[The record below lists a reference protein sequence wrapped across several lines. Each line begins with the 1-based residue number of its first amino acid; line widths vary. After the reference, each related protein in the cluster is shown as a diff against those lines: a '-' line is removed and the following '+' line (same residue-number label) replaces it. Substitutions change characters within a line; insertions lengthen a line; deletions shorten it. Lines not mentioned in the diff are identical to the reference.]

1 MFRDADDL
9 LRAIRDP
16 RIKMVDLQ
24 FCNLFGG
31 WHHLTLPATRVDE
44 KLLRRG
50 EAFDGSS
57 VAGYAKLEAGDMSI
71 VPDPTTAFED
81 PFYEQ
86 PTITALCSIVEADTG
101 VPCSRDPRGITLRAE
116 NYLKSTGFATES
128 VWGPELEFYVFE
140 SVDHGGDTN
149 FTQYKIESEEAVW
162 NAGDPNIKHRGYCI
176 PHAGGYYACP
186 PMDRLADL
194 RNECVDILEKMG
206 IAIRYHHHE
215 VGGPGQCEIEP
226 MMGPIQRM
234 GDVAMIVKYVVRR
247 VAERRGKTATFMPKP
262 LHGEAGSGMHF
273 HQFLLKDGQPVF
285 YDKARYAGL
294 SKLAEAYIAG
304 MLSHGRSLL
313 ALTNPSTNSYKRLVP
328 GYEAP
333 VNLFYSLA
341 NRSSSIRVPKYA
353 VEPMEKRMEF
363 RPPDATC
370 NTYLAMA
377 AMLMSGIDGMKRGL
391 DPKAEGLGPI
401 DENIFTWSDEKRAT
415 IKPLPESLAEALRE
429 LEADHDYL
437 TAGNVFTKELLDVW
451 VARKKKESREIQSR
465 PHPHEFAMY
474 YGA

>member
-44 KLLRRG
+44 KLLKRG
-50 EAFDGSS
+50 EAFDGGS
-57 VAGYAKLEAGDMSI
+57 VAGYAKLEAGDMSLL
-71 VPDPTTAFED
+71 PDPTTAFED

-86 PTITALCSIVEADTG
+86 PTITVLCSIVEADTG
-101 VPCSRDPRGITLRAE
+101 APCARDPRGIAMRAE
-116 NYLKSTGFATES
+116 KHLVDSGLGTHS
-128 VWGPELEFYVFE
+128 VWGPELEFYIFDG
-140 SVDHGGDTN
+140 VDHGGETN
-149 FTQYKIESEEAVW
+149 FAQYRIESEEAVW
-162 NAGDPNIKHRGYCI
+162 NAGDPDMRHRGYSI
-176 PHAGGYYACP
+176 PRGGGYHACP

-194 RNECVDILEKMG
+194 RNECVDILEKIG
-206 IAIRYHHHE
+206 IPVRYHHHE

-226 MMGPIQRM
+226 MMGPMLRM
-234 GDVAMIVKYVVRR
+234 GDAVMITKYVVRR

-273 HQFLLKDGQPVF
+273 HQHFFKGQEPVF
-285 YDKARYAGL
+285 YDPTGYAGL
-294 SKLAEAYIAG
+294 SKLARAYIAG
-304 MLSHGRSLL
+304 MLIHGRSLL

-333 VNLFYSLA
+333 VNLFYSLG
-341 NRSSSIRVPKYA
+341 NRSASIRVPKYA
-353 VEPMEKRMEF
+353 VLPDEKRMEF

-370 NTYLAMA
+370 NPYLAMA
-377 AMLMSGIDGMKRGL
+377 GMLMAGIDGIKRDL
-391 DPKAEGLGPI
+391 DPTAEGFGPI

-429 LEADHDYL
+429 LDTDQDYL
-437 TAGNVFTKELLDVW
+437 LEGGVFTKDLLDVW
-451 VARKKKESREIQSR
+451 IARKTRESREIQSR

-474 YGA
+474 YAV